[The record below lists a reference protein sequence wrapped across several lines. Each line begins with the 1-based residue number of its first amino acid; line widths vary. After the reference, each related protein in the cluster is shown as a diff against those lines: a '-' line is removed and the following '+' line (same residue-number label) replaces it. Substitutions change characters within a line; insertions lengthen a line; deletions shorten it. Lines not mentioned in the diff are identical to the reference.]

1 MLISITLLILIL
13 ITLFSI
19 VAGNSFTGSVIKNV
33 IDNDL
38 IVNGT
43 GTSVGIESTDV
54 LFNVDPVIGFTVTI
68 IVIVGLA
75 TAIGIQVLGSG
86 LSPSSVRIMI
96 IGIAYSGVWI
106 VFSLL
111 AEPLI
116 SSIEIFGTL
125 IYISLTIGYVIG
137 VIQKMSGGGDL

>member
-19 VAGNSFTGSVIKNV
+19 VVGNSFTGNV
-33 IDNDL
+33 VENVVNNDL
-38 IVNGT
+38 MVNGT

-54 LFNVDPVIGFTVTI
+54 LFNIDPVIGFIATI
-68 IVIVGLA
+68 VVIGVLA
-75 TAIGIQVLGSG
+75 TALGVRVLGSG
-86 LSPSSVRIMI
+86 LGDSSIRII
-96 IGIAYSGVWI
+96 TIGVAYSGIWI

-125 IYISLTIGYVIG
+125 IYVSLTIGYVMG
-137 VIQKMSGGGDL
+137 VVQKISGGGDL